1 MNLRYAIVRFWFA
14 AHLVLLVAEDE
25 RRTALGGKGV
35 TFARDMDGAHVIQS
49 RTSRVSL
56 DL

>member
-1 MNLRYAIVRFWFA
+1 MRFWFA

-35 TFARDMDGAHVIQS
+35 TFARDMDGSHVIQS